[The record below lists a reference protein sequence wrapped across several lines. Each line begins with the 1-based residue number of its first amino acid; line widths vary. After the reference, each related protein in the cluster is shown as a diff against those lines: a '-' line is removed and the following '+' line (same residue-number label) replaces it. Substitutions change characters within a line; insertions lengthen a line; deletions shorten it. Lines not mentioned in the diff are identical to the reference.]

1 MDLKARPI
9 HHRLAEQVLAHILL
23 CRLAY
28 YVEWHMRQAWAQL
41 MFADTDKAAKAMRR
55 SDREDWQRRM
65 TRQRCKLSSIFG

>member
-1 MDLKARPI
+1 MHLKVRPI
-9 HHRLAEQVLAHILL
+9 HHRQAERVRAHLLL

-28 YVEWHMRQAWAQL
+28 YVEWHMRQAWAPL
-41 MFADTDKAAKAMRR
+41 MFADTDQAAKAMRR